1 MVSPVWT
8 QSSFGKKAS
17 AWLPRLGLSAPTL
30 TCHWAWANRGMI
42 KTDSAN
48 VQRNVAENLVKLK
61 AIIVPPKGSFFAGNS
76 S

>member
-1 MVSPVWT
+1 MLSPVWT

-30 TCHWAWANRGMI
+30 TCHWAWANCGRS
-42 KTDSAN
+42 KTDSAI

-61 AIIVPPKGSFFAGNS
+61 TIICPSGK
-76 S
+76 